1 MKNLHM
7 EVEQPKSI
15 FKCNNYP
22 VHITGQCI
30 KKFLDKL
37 RVPKLIVPTVPK
49 MELLTAIHFQKN
61 FR

>member
-1 MKNLHM
+1 MHQKVFG
-7 EVEQPKSI
+7 ETK
-15 FKCNNYP
+15 
-22 VHITGQCI
+22 
-30 KKFLDKL
+30 